1 MVNTAENDSP
11 DAYTVAE
18 VAKLMG
24 FSARSILRIFE
35 REPGVLI
42 RKGKRRTIRIP
53 RAVYQRVLRKL
64 TIH

>member
-1 MVNTAENDSP
+1 MVNTAENDSL